1 MKNQQSGNAM
11 IYILI
16 ALALLGALTMVLARG
31 ANEGGSDLSAD
42 QAELMTTRMTAAA
55 GVAKNAVD
63 QMMMSGTAV
72 SALNFVTPNVAS
84 YDTAPHYNKIFHPDG
99 GGLSLDSDNIQL
111 FTGTDTAPTPGWY
124 LGRFNNIQWTPT
136 TANDVVLA
144 AHDIS
149 QAVCANTNKK
159 ITGSTAIPILLG
171 TGDPATYFVNNSFGG
186 PPNANLTTAICAACE
201 GHPALCV
208 SNTGATQFTYYSII
222 SGQ

>member
-31 ANEGGSDLSAD
+31 GSEGGSDLTAD
-42 QAELMTTRMTAAA
+42 QAELMTTRMTATS

-63 QMMMSGTAV
+63 QMMMSGTSV
-72 SALNFVTPNVAS
+72 SSLNFVTPNVAS
-84 YDTAPHYNKIFHPDG
+84 YDTAPHYNKVFHPDG
-99 GGLSLDSDNIQL
+99 GGLSLEKDAKL
-111 FTGTDTAPTPGWY
+111 FTGTDTTPVPGWY
-124 LGRFNNIQWTPT
+124 MGRFNNIEWTPT
-136 TANDVVLA
+136 AANDVVLA

-149 QAVCANTNKK
+149 QAVCANINKK
-159 ITGSTAIPILLG
+159 ITGDGAIPVLLG
-171 TGDPATYFVNNSFGG
+171 TGDPATYFVNTSFGG
-186 PPNANLTTAICAACE
+186 PANANLTTAICAACE